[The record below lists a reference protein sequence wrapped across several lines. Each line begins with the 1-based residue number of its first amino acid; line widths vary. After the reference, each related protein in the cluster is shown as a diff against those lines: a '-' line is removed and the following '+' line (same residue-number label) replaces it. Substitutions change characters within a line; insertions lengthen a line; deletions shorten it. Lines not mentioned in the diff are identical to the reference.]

1 MAHTPLAWIGLAGI
15 SPDDNAR
22 ARGWQNRLHWFMVG
36 IALLSVPAYLLSSS
50 DLHPLWH
57 QAAALLDFVILV
69 AFLGEL
75 AWMMWLSSQPVRYL
89 LENWLNVIIVL
100 GAAAAVLG
108 AATEWIAVVRAMRAA
123 VAILVVVR
131 TATEFRILFT
141 RKGAPMLV
149 GIAVLT
155 VLLLGALFFWLDPRI
170 HSFADGLWLTF
181 ITGATVGYGDIVP
194 STNGTRLLAA
204 LTVLV
209 GVALMTLFTAN
220 VVALVMGGEETRLRE
235 ALQHDLVELRA
246 EIHTLLDAREL
257 RRTAELI
264 EELQRLRSEIET
276 LRAQLRGAA
285 PPVAGNRP
293 E

>member
-22 ARGWQNRLHWFMVG
+22 ARAWQQRLHWSMVG
-36 IALLSVPAYLLSSS
+36 VALLSVPAYLLSTSE
-50 DLHPLWH
+50 LHPLWH
-57 QAAALLDFVILV
+57 TTAALLDLAILV

-75 AWMMWLSSQPVRYL
+75 AWMMWLSSHPIRYL

-123 VAILVVVR
+123 VAVLVVVR
-131 TATEFRILFT
+131 TATEFRVLFT
-141 RKGAPMLV
+141 RRGAPMLV
-149 GIAVLT
+149 GVAVLT

-194 STNGTRLLAA
+194 STNATRLLAA

-209 GVALMTLFTAN
+209 GVALMTLFTGN
-220 VVALVMGGEETRLRE
+220 VVAFFLGGEETRARE
-235 ALQHDLVELRA
+235 ALQRDLVALRD
-246 EIHTLLDAREL
+246 EIHALLDAHEARRSAELIDEL
-257 RRTAELI
+257 RR
-264 EELQRLRSEIET
+264 LRGEIDG
-276 LRAQLRGAA
+276 LRAQLHALSAPAA
-285 PPVAGNRP
+285 RDPPP
-293 E
+293 

>member
-22 ARGWQNRLHWFMVG
+22 ARAWQQRLHWSMVG
-36 IALLSVPAYLLSSS
+36 VALLSVPAYLLSTSE
-50 DLHPLWH
+50 LHPLWH
-57 QAAALLDFVILV
+57 TTAALLDLAILV

-75 AWMMWLSSQPVRYL
+75 AWMMWLSSHPIRYL

-123 VAILVVVR
+123 VAVLVVVR
-131 TATEFRILFT
+131 TATEFRVLFT
-141 RKGAPMLV
+141 RRGAPMLV
-149 GIAVLT
+149 GVAVLT

-194 STNGTRLLAA
+194 STNATRLLAA

-209 GVALMTLFTAN
+209 GVALMTLFTGN
-220 VVALVMGGEETRLRE
+220 VVAFFLGGEETRARE
-235 ALQHDLVELRA
+235 ALQRDLVALRD
-246 EIHTLLDAREL
+246 EIHALLDAHEARHSAELIDEL
-257 RRTAELI
+257 RR
-264 EELQRLRSEIET
+264 LRGEIDG
-276 LRAQLRGAA
+276 LRAQLHALSAPAA
-285 PPVAGNRP
+285 RDPPP
-293 E
+293 

>member
-1 MAHTPLAWIGLAGI
+1 MEHTPLAWIGLAGI
-15 SPDDNAR
+15 NPDDNAR
-22 ARGWQNRLHWFMVG
+22 ARRWQQRLHWSMVG
-36 IALLSVPAYLLSSS
+36 IALLSVPAYLLSTSE
-50 DLHPLWH
+50 LHPFWH
-57 QAAALLDFVILV
+57 TVASLLDVVILA

-75 AWMMWLSSQPVRYL
+75 VWMMWLSSQPVRYL

-149 GIAVLT
+149 GVAVLT
-155 VLLLGALFFWLDPRI
+155 VVVLGALFFWLDPRI
-170 HSFADGLWLTF
+170 HTFADGLWLTF

-194 STNGTRLLAA
+194 STNATRLLAA

-209 GVALMTLFTAN
+209 GVALMTLFTGN

-235 ALQHDLVELRA
+235 ALQRDLVELRA

-257 RRTAELI
+257 RRTTELI
-264 EELQRLRSEIET
+264 EELQRLRGEIEWV
-276 LRAQLRGAA
+276 RAQLRGESPPAA
-285 PPVAGNRP
+285 RDPPL
-293 E
+293 